1 MTQLLLN
8 IKSIEYIETRLLT
21 NITLIHGAGVM
32 LNYWRN
38 FQQLQLIGLGK
49 LECNSKVENGSKLFT
64 TTLSANLAERFDPRA
79 RALAFLVT
87 CVDGSRFLVGTDERP
102 YPIVNT
108 SATMPDRPSDSSL
121 HGITVEYVDTL
132 GLLPVLD

>member
-21 NITLIHGAGVM
+21 NIILIHGSGVM

-38 FQQLQLIGLGK
+38 FQQLPLVGLGK
-49 LECNSKVENGSKLFT
+49 LECNSKVENKSKLFT
-64 TTLSANLAERFDPRA
+64 STLSANLTENFDAQDRT
-79 RALAFLVT
+79 LAFMVT
-87 CVDGSRFLVGTDERP
+87 CVDGRRFLIGTNERP

-108 SATMPDRPSDSSL
+108 SATMPDRPTDSSL
-121 HGITVEYVDTL
+121 FGITVEYVDTI